1 MYTRNVSFPKWGS
14 PSPTTWRKSAMT
26 SREPRF
32 NVSINV
38 DFSTRDMFLAS
49 RVTNLSR
56 GGLLIESRHP
66 LPIHSEIDLTFT
78 LPEFQITINAKGR
91 VVWNFDMRKGT
102 PHLITGS
109 GIRFTEITP
118 EHRMILEA
126 YIEKLGRV
134 VAMAAH

>member
-1 MYTRNVSFPKWGS
+1 
-14 PSPTTWRKSAMT
+14 MT

-38 DFSTRDMFLAS
+38 DFSTKDMFLAS

-56 GGLLIESRHP
+56 GGLFIESRHP
-66 LPIHSEIDLTFT
+66 LPIQSEIDLTFT
-78 LPEFQITINAKGR
+78 LPEFQITISAKGR
-91 VVWNFDMRKGT
+91 VVWNFDMKKGT
-102 PHLITGS
+102 HRLITGS

-126 YIEKLGRV
+126 YLEKLSRS
-134 VAMAAH
+134 VAVAN